1 MTATLRIA
9 HCSDIHLDGD
19 GYHQSQGGDARMVYR
34 DAFARALATLRG
46 HQPDMMLIAGDLFDA
61 NTASPGT
68 IEWSMTML
76 EQQPFPIVMIPGN
89 HDCMGGD
96 AIYRRY
102 DFNQIRNVD
111 NLTSESGEIAY
122 VEPLGAAVWGK
133 GMIDHSPDYNPLSG
147 CPDRP
152 DGYKWF
158 FGMGHGIHVPHG
170 ADTGRSSPIHMSDIE
185 ASACDYLAL
194 GHHHAAL
201 ELVTDKATA
210 AYSGSPTDDV
220 GRGSTYVIIDLA
232 ENTAAN
238 VTVHAIGDTP

>member
-1 MTATLRIA
+1 MTKTLRIA

-19 GYHQSQGGDARMVYR
+19 GYHQSQGGDARAAYR
-34 DAFARALATLRG
+34 DAFAHALAIMRT
-46 HQPDMMLIAGDLFDA
+46 HSPDMMLIAGDLFDA
-61 NTASPGT
+61 NTASPET
-68 IEWSMTML
+68 IEWSMSIL

-96 AIYRRY
+96 AIYQRY
-102 DFNQIRNVD
+102 DFNRIRNVE
-111 NLTSESGEIAY
+111 NLTAELGEISY
-122 VEPLGAAVWGK
+122 VEALGVAVWGK
-133 GMIDHSPDYNPLSG
+133 GMIDHSPDYNPLAG
-147 CPDRP
+147 CPERP
-152 DGYKWF
+152 DGYNWF
-158 FGMGHGIHVPHG
+158 LGMGHGIHVPHG

-220 GRGSTYVIIDLA
+220 GLGATYVIINLA
-232 ENTAAN
+232 ENTATD
-238 VTVHAIGDTP
+238 VTVHAIGDRT